1 MQSDERDRPPRE
13 ARDGRSER
21 DNGERFGHGDWS
33 RVYERFGDRVFRFCY
48 RLSGDRTEAEDLAA
62 ETFLAAI
69 QATDRFEGRCSPL
82 TWLLR
87 IALNRWRS
95 ALRKRRGGPAIEEI
109 DPETEAGED
118 PIRARL
124 EAATLEEAIDRLPE
138 ALRTVFILVKVEG
151 LTYREAADAL
161 GVPQGTLQSRVNTA
175 VCRLRAD
182 LGESEEPA
190 RAVKPEHRTTE
201 TRRANEM

>member
-13 ARDGRSER
+13 ARGSREDGES
-21 DNGERFGHGDWS
+21 FGHGDWS

-69 QATDRFEGRCSPL
+69 QASGRFEGRCSPL

-95 ALRKRRGGPAIEEI
+95 ALRKRRGGVAFEEI
-109 DPETEAGED
+109 DPETEIGED

-124 EAATLEEAIDRLPE
+124 EASTLEEAIERLPE
-138 ALRTVFILVKVEG
+138 ALRTVFILVKVE
-151 LTYREAADAL
+151 
-161 GVPQGTLQSRVNTA
+161 
-175 VCRLRAD
+175 
-182 LGESEEPA
+182 
-190 RAVKPEHRTTE
+190 
-201 TRRANEM
+201 